1 MDKKDKERILIFAK
15 EGFKKFY
22 DEHPHFL
29 SKQEYKPGKKT
40 YRNLLSL
47 NKMMDLFT
55 GTQEDYISKADVID
69 KTGWDGSSAY
79 VQHERIITN
88 FGLSDTSWRD
98 ITRPVLLLSD
108 KGKILRGKYVEYK
121 EKDASVD
128 LMNMSELPDFAVEY
142 IINELKET
150 TSLNMTL
157 WKNIIFT
164 SLFLYC
170 ELGYL
175 QSYSEASPNI
185 TEEERRA
192 FIRCCNYIHNGE
204 IMDLTYFQQPIAM
217 LRNLALIDNEKQ
229 LTDAGYELLRDLNIL
244 KEVDSSIED
253 YAEVFEEE
261 LDEVEEVLDSRVHL
275 ELVEPPERKN
285 RPSVVT
291 HTSNKKGKNRNFDKE
306 AKEHKLTGDLG
317 ERLVL
322 EYERQKL
329 RNASISDV
337 EEKVFLTSSKKEKYG
352 NAYPCDII
360 SYDIETG
367 EEIFIEVKT
376 TKGGAEAPFFISAE
390 EVSFS
395 AENSDRYKLYRVF
408 NALSKTGKTF
418 FYETTGSVEDNFSL
432 ESDRYIATRY
442 KKVVNGRHFCLGEIE
457 L

>member
-1 MDKKDKERILIFAK
+1 MDKRDKERILIFAK

-22 DEHPHFL
+22 DEHPQFL

-47 NKMMDLFT
+47 NKMMALFT
-55 GTQEDYISKADVID
+55 ETQEDYILKADVID
-69 KTGWDGSSAY
+69 KTGWDGPSAY

-98 ITRPVLLLSD
+98 ITRPVLLLSE
-108 KGKILRGKYVEYK
+108 KGKLLRGKYLEYK

-142 IINELKET
+142 IVSELRET
-150 TSLNMTL
+150 TSSNMTL

-164 SLFLYC
+164 SLYLYC

-175 QSYSEASPNI
+175 QSYSEASTKI
-185 TEEERRA
+185 TEKERSA
-192 FIRCCNYIHNGE
+192 FIRCCNYIDNGK
-204 IMDLTYFQQPIAM
+204 IMDLTYFQYSVAM
-217 LRNLALIDNEKQ
+217 LRNLTLIDNEKQ

-244 KEVDSSIED
+244 KEVDASIGD
-253 YAEVFEEE
+253 YAEVFEE
-261 LDEVEEVLDSRVHL
+261 LDEVEDVLDSRVHL
-275 ELVEPPERKN
+275 ELVEPPERKD

-291 HTSNKKGKNRNFDKE
+291 HASNKKAKNRNFDKE

-322 EYERQKL
+322 EYEREKL
-329 RNASISDV
+329 RNADIPDV
-337 EEKVFLTSSKKEKYG
+337 DEKVFLTSSKKEVYG

-360 SYDIETG
+360 SYNLETG
-367 EEIFIEVKT
+367 EELFIEVKT
-376 TKGGAEAPFFISAE
+376 TKGSAEAPFFISAE
-390 EVSFS
+390 EVDFS
-395 AENSDRYKLYRVF
+395 IENSDKYKLYRVF
-408 NALSKTGKTF
+408 NALSKKGKTF
-418 FYETTGSVEDNFSL
+418 FYETAGSVVDNFSL

-442 KKVVNGRHFCLGEIE
+442 KNEE
-457 L
+457 